1 MKKTVSLLIAALFVT
16 GAATAAELKIGFVD
30 VRKAIESTKAGQK
43 VKKDL
48 EADFK
53 KREKDLQKRANDVKK
68 MNEDYEKK
76 SLVLSDEA
84 KLKKQQELQEE
95 MMKYNQEVQ
104 KNTADLR
111 KKEQDLMEPIFKKM
125 QDVIN
130 NMAKKEGYSLI
141 LQNRENVLYAT
152 QDVDLTDKVVKEFEK
167 K

>member
-1 MKKTVSLLIAALFVT
+1 MKKALGLLIAILFT
-16 GAATAAELKIGFVD
+16 AGATSAADLKIGFVD
-30 VRKAIESTKAGQK
+30 VRKAIETTKAGQK

-53 KREKDLQKRANDVKK
+53 KREKELQKRAEDVKK
-68 MNEDYEKK
+68 MNQDYEKK

-84 KLKKQQELQEE
+84 KLKKQGELQEE

-111 KKEQDLMEPIFKKM
+111 KKEQELMEPIFKKM
-125 QDVIN
+125 QEVIN
-130 NMAKKEGYSLI
+130 EMAKKDSYTLI
-141 LQNRENVLYAT
+141 IQNRENILYAA
-152 QDVDLTDKVVKEFEK
+152 QEIDLTDRVVKEFEK

>member
-1 MKKTVSLLIAALFVT
+1 MKKALSLVIATLMVSGVAA
-16 GAATAAELKIGFVD
+16 AAELKIGFVD
-30 VRKAIESTKAGQK
+30 VRKAIETTKAGQK

-48 EADFK
+48 ETDFK
-53 KREKDLQKRANDVKK
+53 KREKDLQKRAEDIKK
-68 MNEDYEKK
+68 MNQDYEKK

-125 QDVIN
+125 QNVIN
-130 NMAKKEGYSLI
+130 DMAKKESYTLI
-141 LQNRENVLYAT
+141 IQNRENILYAT
-152 QDVDLTDKVVKEFEK
+152 QEIDLTDKVVKEFEK